1 MARPEHNLQCAAW
14 VYAQHVLPPEADFA
28 SVEVKLGRDDRIGAM
43 HRKAAGH
50 RAGQPDAQV
59 VWRGRVTFIE
69 FKAGASIS
77 EAQNKRH
84 AELRRAGAEVFIVRS
99 IATLRAVFVGLGIPL
114 RHHALTAETR
124 DEMLAAR
131 RASPKKAPA
140 KRRPARVSSR
150 LLAVAARYQAP

>member
-1 MARPEHNLQCAAW
+1 MKPEAALQAACW
-14 VYAQHVLPPEADFA
+14 VYSQHVLPPEADFA
-28 SVEVKLGRDDRIGAM
+28 SVETKIGADNRQAGAF
-43 HRKAAGH
+43 RKMMGV
-50 RAGQPDAQV
+50 RAGQPDAQL

-69 FKAGASIS
+69 FKAGASVS
-77 EAQNKRH
+77 DVQHKRH

-99 IATLRAVFVGLGIPL
+99 IATLRAVFEGMGIPL

-131 RASPKKAPA
+131 RAAPKKAPA

-150 LLAVAARYQAP
+150 LLALAARYQAP